1 MRICLNRLNEGI
13 PMDDLLQKLGRMPVP
28 AALVQLDD
36 AVLVGLAVRQSE
48 ARATSRLLS
57 AAAVLA
63 LGVGYA
69 GGSLIPSP
77 AVAAEPNLVIAEMA
91 LAPSTLLDFL

>member
-1 MRICLNRLNEGI
+1 MRNLDE
-13 PMDDLLQKLGRMPVP
+13 LLHDMGRTPVP
-28 AALVQLDD
+28 ELASLDNAVMAAF
-36 AVLVGLAVRQSE
+36 AERQHE

-57 AAAVLA
+57 AAAIVA

-69 GGSLIPSP
+69 GGSVLP
-77 AVAAEPNLVIAEMA
+77 APASAAKSNLVITETA

>member
-77 AVAAEPNLVIAEMA
+77 AVAAEPNLVIAETA

>member
-1 MRICLNRLNEGI
+1 MEGRILRNL
-13 PMDDLLQKLGRMPVP
+13 DDLLGDVARMPLP
-28 AALVQLDD
+28 TLASLDD
-36 AVLVGLAVRQSE
+36 AVMAALAERQGE
-48 ARATSRLLS
+48 ARAISRILS

-69 GGSLIPSP
+69 GGSFMTTP
-77 AVAAEPNLVIAEMA
+77 ASAADKNLVLAENA

>member
-1 MRICLNRLNEGI
+1 MRICLDRLNEGI
-13 PMDDLLQKLGRMPVP
+13 PMDDLLQKLGRAPVP
-28 AALVQLDD
+28 AGLARLDD
-36 AVLVGLAVRQSE
+36 AILADLAARQSD

-69 GGSLIPSP
+69 GGSLLPSP
-77 AVAAEPNLVIAEMA
+77 AIAAEPNLVIAETA

>member
-1 MRICLNRLNEGI
+1 
-13 PMDDLLQKLGRMPVP
+13 MDDVLKRLAELPLPIR
-28 AALVQLDD
+28 LDRLDD
-36 AVLVGLAVRQSE
+36 AVLAGLAARKSE

-69 GGSLIPSP
+69 GGSILP
-77 AVAAEPNLVIAEMA
+77 APATAADHRLVITETA

>member
-1 MRICLNRLNEGI
+1 
-13 PMDDLLQKLGRMPVP
+13 MDDVLKRLAELPLPVR
-28 AALVQLDD
+28 LDRLDD
-36 AVLVGLAVRQSE
+36 AVLAGLAARKSE

-69 GGSLIPSP
+69 GGSILP
-77 AVAAEPNLVIAEMA
+77 APATAADHRLVITETA

>member
-1 MRICLNRLNEGI
+1 
-13 PMDDLLQKLGRMPVP
+13 MDDLLKRLADAPVP
-28 AALVQLDD
+28 AGLAQLDG
-36 AVLVGLAVRQSE
+36 AVLAGLAARQSE

-57 AAAVLA
+57 VAAVLA

-69 GGSLIPSP
+69 GGSFMAAP
-77 AVAAEPNLVIAEMA
+77 ATATEPTLVIAETA

>member
-1 MRICLNRLNEGI
+1 MDNVLKRLAGL
-13 PMDDLLQKLGRMPVP
+13 PLPVG
-28 AALVQLDD
+28 LDRLDD
-36 AVLVGLAVRQSE
+36 AILAGLAARQNE
-48 ARATSRLLS
+48 ARTTSRLLS

-69 GGSLIPSP
+69 AGSILP
-77 AVAAEPNLVIAEMA
+77 APATAADHRLVITETA

>member
-1 MRICLNRLNEGI
+1 MRNLDE
-13 PMDDLLQKLGRMPVP
+13 LLHDMARAPVP
-28 AALVQLDD
+28 ELASLDTAVMAAF
-36 AVLVGLAVRQSE
+36 AERQSE

-57 AAAVLA
+57 AAAVVA

-69 GGSLIPSP
+69 GGSFLSAP
-77 AVAAEPNLVIAEMA
+77 ASAADHKLVITETA

>member
-1 MRICLNRLNEGI
+1 
-13 PMDDLLQKLGRMPVP
+13 MDDLLQKLALMPVP
-28 AALVQLDD
+28 ARLADLDE
-36 AVLVGLAVRQSE
+36 AVLAGLAAHKSE

-63 LGVGYA
+63 LGIGYV
-69 GGSLIPSP
+69 GGSVMPSP
-77 AVAAEPNLVIAEMA
+77 ASASEPALVIAETA

>member
-1 MRICLNRLNEGI
+1 
-13 PMDDLLQKLGRMPVP
+13 MDDYLRRLGEAPLP
-28 AALVQLDD
+28 SGLVQIDD
-36 AVLVGLAVRQSE
+36 AVMSAFTQRQSE
-48 ARATSRLLS
+48 TRTNSRLLS

-69 GGSLIPSP
+69 GGSVMP
-77 AVAAEPNLVIAEMA
+77 APASASELVLAETA

>member
-1 MRICLNRLNEGI
+1 
-13 PMDDLLQKLGRMPVP
+13 MDDILKRLADAPVP
-28 AALVQLDD
+28 AGLAQLDD
-36 AVLVGLAVRQSE
+36 AILADFSARQGE
-48 ARATSRLLS
+48 ARATSRLFS

-69 GGSLIPSP
+69 GGSVLPTP
-77 AVAAEPNLVIAEMA
+77 ASAAESNLVITETA